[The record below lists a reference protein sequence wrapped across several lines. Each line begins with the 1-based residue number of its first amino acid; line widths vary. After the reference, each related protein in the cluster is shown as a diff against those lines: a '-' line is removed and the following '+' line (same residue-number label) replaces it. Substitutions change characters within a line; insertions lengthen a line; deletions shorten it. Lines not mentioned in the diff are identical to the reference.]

1 MKVRELSKEEFDNFA
16 KQDDFANPWQTSNY
30 AEAAQALGYNTLF
43 LGIEDNGALKGCT
56 LILTKSVY
64 LGQSVSY
71 APRGIITDYGN
82 LPLVNAM
89 LSSLKSYLSDR
100 KIMSFTMDPL
110 IVMEVRDRHGVIK
123 GENYSGVDKR
133 IDDTVHNG
141 EIIKSQEYAKEF
153 RKAIMRKN
161 KYEYRGE
168 NYYFEGIQPRWYSE
182 IKLPIITKSFLHE
195 IDKRSRNKLRKA
207 TKLGVEIIKDD
218 TKNVENFYEIA
229 KDNFKRPMNYYK
241 ALLENNPDAELYLAK
256 INTEKYVNNSKIIYE
271 RELDRND
278 SFARIIEER
287 NLRGKSIQKILN
299 KKLESD
305 HMIAGYKEHLLSA
318 TNLLKTKPDGF
329 FIAYAIVIKSNKHIY
344 IFEDGFSSEFK
355 HIPALQLM
363 RFKLLDQYSDSQYE
377 TYNFGAITGNFDR
390 KINDL
395 YGLNIARL
403 YLGGS
408 AVEYIG
414 EFGLMT
420 NKPMYSLYQTSV
432 INRFK
437 FKV

>member
-1 MKVRELSKEEFDNFA
+1 
-16 KQDDFANPWQTSNY
+16 
-30 AEAAQALGYNTLF
+30 
-43 LGIEDNGALKGCT
+43 
-56 LILTKSVY
+56 
-64 LGQSVSY
+64 
-71 APRGIITDYGN
+71 
-82 LPLVNAM
+82 
-89 LSSLKSYLSDR
+89 
-100 KIMSFTMDPL
+100 
-110 IVMEVRDRHGVIK
+110 
-123 GENYSGVDKR
+123 
-133 IDDTVHNG
+133 
-141 EIIKSQEYAKEF
+141 
-153 RKAIMRKN
+153 MRKN

-299 KKLESD
+299 KKMESD

-318 TNLLKTKPDGF
+318 TNL
-329 FIAYAIVIKSNKHIY
+329 
-344 IFEDGFSSEFK
+344 
-355 HIPALQLM
+355 
-363 RFKLLDQYSDSQYE
+363 
-377 TYNFGAITGNFDR
+377 
-390 KINDL
+390 
-395 YGLNIARL
+395 
-403 YLGGS
+403 
-408 AVEYIG
+408 
-414 EFGLMT
+414 
-420 NKPMYSLYQTSV
+420 
-432 INRFK
+432 
-437 FKV
+437 